1 MTAER
6 GFDVLQFFRKT
17 LLPKLGLNYSLIS
30 LYLGPKIKGGKTW
43 DRFCVYPNLV
53 EMHPGQ
59 VDMLKYLVN
68 LNRPTVPFY
77 VCTIQGANTVEGNS
91 KMVSNDYIS
100 RMFLHLYM
108 LTMTISEVLHLII
121 CSTSQG
127 SLP

>member
-30 LYLGPKIKGGKTW
+30 LYLGPKIKGGKPW
-43 DRFCVYPNLV
+43 VRFCVYPNLV
-53 EMHPGQ
+53 EMHPRQ

-68 LNRPTVPFY
+68 LERPTVPFY
-77 VCTIQGANTVEGNS
+77 VYTIQRASTVEGKS